1 MSRPVAARRKV
12 WRAQVST
19 MLQLFVRV
27 IVTVLVSMVLV
38 LTIALGWL
46 RWDAGRSQERWFQ
59 ERHGTLVSVSV
70 TESNTDEGQ
79 ASEFVTLQ
87 SSSGLSVSLRTI
99 RDVTSRGRLSVLL
112 VLGGHRTGSDAV
124 ELFGRVGNRAVV
136 AVDYPYEG
144 PDKIKGF
151 VAITAA
157 IPLVRQALLDTPPA
171 TSLVL
176 DWLTDQSWVDTE
188 QIIIVGAS
196 LGVPFAAAAT
206 ARDKR
211 IKGVLLVHGAADN
224 RLWIKAQIARRND
237 YRFLHGP
244 ASTFFHWL
252 TYGPTFD
259 TAKNVA
265 AIAPRPV
272 LIIGAHEDER
282 TPEGQTEALF
292 AAAGEPKWLRW
303 TEGQHIEPDRN
314 DVIAEL
320 LRIADEELPFRTTN

>member
-1 MSRPVAARRKV
+1 
-12 WRAQVST
+12 

-27 IVTVLVSMVLV
+27 IVTVLVSIL
-38 LTIALGWL
+38 LALAIMLSWL
-46 RWDAGRSQERWFQ
+46 RWDAGRPQERWFQ
-59 ERHGTLVSVSV
+59 ERHGTLVRVSV
-70 TESNTDEGQ
+70 AESKTQQGQ
-79 ASEFVTLQ
+79 ASEFITLQ

-99 RDVTSRGRLSVLL
+99 RDVSGRGRLPVLL
-112 VLGGHRTGSDAV
+112 VLGGHRTGSNAV
-124 ELFGRVGNRAVV
+124 QLFGRVGNRAVV
-136 AVDYPYEG
+136 AVDYPYDG
-144 PDKIKGF
+144 PEKINGF

-176 DWLTDQSWVDTE
+176 DWLTDQSWVDTQ

-196 LGVPFAAAAT
+196 LGVPFAAAAA

-224 RLWIKAQIARRND
+224 RLWIRAQIARRND

-272 LIIGAHEDER
+272 LIIGAREDER

-303 TEGQHIEPDRN
+303 SKGQHIEPDRN

-320 LRIADEELPFRTTN
+320 LRIADEELPFRTAD